1 MKPQLE
7 RRFFS
12 HQPVI
17 ETREEGKPSV
27 IAGYAALFNVR
38 TVIWGMFEESIAP
51 GAFTRAIEEKHDTRS
66 LFNHDMNIVL
76 GRTKNGSLLLREDE
90 KGLWTETMPPD
101 TQQARD
107 VVENIRNGNVDQMSF
122 AFIPK
127 RTKWTFSEERGVMDH
142 CEILDVDLY
151 DVSPVT
157 FPAYQ
162 ETSVGLRSASEETYK
177 QAREE
182 WQRAKEPEA
191 PVIVTVDPSSYLLKV
206 RCLRASL

>member
-1 MKPQLE
+1 
-7 RRFFS
+7 
-12 HQPVI
+12 
-17 ETREEGKPSV
+17 
-27 IAGYAALFNVR
+27 
-38 TVIWGMFEESIAP
+38 
-51 GAFTRAIEEKHDTRS
+51 
-66 LFNHDMNIVL
+66 
-76 GRTKNGSLLLREDE
+76 
-90 KGLWTETMPPD
+90 
-101 TQQARD
+101 
-107 VVENIRNGNVDQMSF
+107 
-122 AFIPK
+122 
-127 RTKWTFSEERGVMDH
+127 MDH